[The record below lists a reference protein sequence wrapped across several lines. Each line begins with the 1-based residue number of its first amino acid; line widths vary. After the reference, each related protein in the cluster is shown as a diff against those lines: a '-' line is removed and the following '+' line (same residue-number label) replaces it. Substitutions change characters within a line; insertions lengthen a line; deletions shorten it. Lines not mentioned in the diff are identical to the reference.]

1 VKRRRNR
8 GPFGLE
14 HRDEPLAT
22 PAQFRK
28 HLYRSATFA
37 FVIIAVSLAIG
48 VVGYRV
54 FGGLTSWVDCLYNA
68 SMILGGMG
76 PVDELHGDAG
86 KIFASLYAIYS
97 GVVLLASVGIL
108 LAPLFH
114 RILHRFHIEADGNAR
129 E

>member
-1 VKRRRNR
+1 MKRRRSR

-22 PAQFRK
+22 PAQFRR
-28 HLYRSATFA
+28 HLLRSATFA
-37 FVIIAVSLAIG
+37 FTMIVGSLAIG

-54 FGGLTSWVDCLYNA
+54 FGGLGSWVDCFYNA
-68 SMILGGMG
+68 AMILGGMG
-76 PVDELHGDAG
+76 PVDELHSDAG
-86 KIFASLYAIYS
+86 KVFAALYAIYS
-97 GVVLLASVGIL
+97 GVVLLASVGVL

-114 RILHRFHIEADGNAR
+114 RILHRFHVVADEAPP